1 METRNLNISFKV
13 HANASAL
20 TDADN
25 DLVVRARELS
35 ATAYAPYSGFRVCAV
50 ARMQDDK
57 LVMGTNQ
64 ENASYPIGICAER
77 VLLAAVSSIA
87 PGLPIE
93 TMAITYQSDTV
104 DTTEPIAPCGMC
116 RQALVEFESRFNQPM
131 RLLLT
136 GSSGEVFEFETPA
149 DLLPMAFKHYH
160 LGK

>member
-1 METRNLNISFKV
+1 METRNLKISFKV
-13 HANASAL
+13 HASASAL
-20 TDADN
+20 TDIDN

-77 VLLAAVSSIA
+77 VLLAAVSSIS
-87 PGLPIE
+87 PGLPIV

>member
-1 METRNLNISFKV
+1 
-13 HANASAL
+13 
-20 TDADN
+20 
-25 DLVVRARELS
+25 
-35 ATAYAPYSGFRVCAV
+35 
-50 ARMQDDK
+50 
-57 LVMGTNQ
+57 MGTNQ

-77 VLLAAVSSIA
+77 VLLAAVSSIS

-104 DTTEPIAPCGMC
+104 DTSEPIAPCGMC
-116 RQALVEFESRFNQPM
+116 RQALVEFESRFNIPM

-136 GSSGEVFEFETPA
+136 GSAGEVFEIETPS